1 MKKKVFFIS
10 FILILCS
17 SIGYAQ
23 LTAKEARQQKKKLKM
38 QEIEQLVKAKH
49 FVFKADALT
58 TTGGFYK
65 DLNYEYDLIFKSDSI
80 LIDLPYWG
88 RVYMARTED
97 IGGFHFK
104 EKINELEIQDRGKK
118 GYQFTFTL
126 DNKGDSYFFTLD
138 ISKLGYANLRVS
150 STRRSLISYDG
161 VVESAF
167 TN

>member
-1 MKKKVFFIS
+1 MIYLIGVEYTWLELT
-10 FILILCS
+10 IL
-17 SIGYAQ
+17 
-23 LTAKEARQQKKKLKM
+23 E
-38 QEIEQLVKAKH
+38 
-49 FVFKADALT
+49 
-58 TTGGFYK
+58 
-65 DLNYEYDLIFKSDSI
+65 
-80 LIDLPYWG
+80 
-88 RVYMARTED
+88 
-97 IGGFHFK
+97 GFHFK

-167 TN
+167 IN